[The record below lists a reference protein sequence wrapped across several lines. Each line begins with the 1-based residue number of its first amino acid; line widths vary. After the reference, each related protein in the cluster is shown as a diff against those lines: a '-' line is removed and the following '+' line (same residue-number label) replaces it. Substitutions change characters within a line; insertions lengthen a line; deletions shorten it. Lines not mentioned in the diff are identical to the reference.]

1 MSRSKS
7 TIVKRYHAILFLLLS
22 TAVVSCSPSLKVTSD
37 YDSNVNFTQFK
48 TFRMERPSDASQ
60 QSVSQLNQDR
70 VFKAVRAEM
79 IKKNFIEAADS
90 ADLIVHTV
98 TIFKDMQS
106 VSSST
111 NYYGYGGY
119 YRPYGWGGGM
129 ASGHTTYNVQNYK
142 DGSLIIEV
150 IDAATR
156 KLVWEGV
163 GNKEI
168 DKPSKNPDKD
178 IPDAVASI
186 MAQFP
191 PPIEKKK

>member
-1 MSRSKS
+1 MSSSKP
-7 TIVKRYHAILFLLLS
+7 TTAKRYQAITVLLI
-22 TAVVSCSPSLKVTSD
+22 TGIFFGCAPSLKVTSD
-37 YDSNVNFTQFK
+37 YDSAANFTQYK
-48 TFRMERPSDASQ
+48 TFRMDKPTDASQ
-60 QSVSQLNQDR
+60 QSVSQLNQER

-79 IKKNFIEAADS
+79 LKKNFIES
-90 ADLIVHTV
+90 ENADLIVHTV
-98 TIFKDMQS
+98 TVFKDMQS

-150 IDAATR
+150 VDASTK

-168 DKPSKNPDKD
+168 DKPSKNPEKD
-178 IPDAVASI
+178 IPEAVASI
-186 MAQFP
+186 MANFP
-191 PPIEKKK
+191 PPIDKKK